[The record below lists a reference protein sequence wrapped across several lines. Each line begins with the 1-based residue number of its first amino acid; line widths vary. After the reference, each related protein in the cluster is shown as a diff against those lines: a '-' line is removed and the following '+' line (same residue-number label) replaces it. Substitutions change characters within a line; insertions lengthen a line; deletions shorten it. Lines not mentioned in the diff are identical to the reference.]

1 MKPNPDKQSGRFDG
15 EDVLLQ
21 LQYSGTMET
30 IRIRQQ
36 VKRDCLCHPTKERYY
51 FHVRTVTLKHH
62 SCRGAPRF
70 TRLRLVVCRD
80 CQVSFSTVC
89 HECCR
94 FQRLT
99 PSVVTSCCRDVTA
112 RGGQGYALRELKDD
126 FMKKYKVLHPN
137 ADDLESLV
145 AYLST
150 MLGAS
155 SRDWQIGTSKVRGHH
170 TSYANMGCEIAAVE
184 EALMFS
190 FG

>member
-1 MKPNPDKQSGRFDG
+1 MFMPSHERT
-15 EDVLLQ
+15 LL
-21 LQYSGTMET
+21 L
-30 IRIRQQ
+30 
-36 VKRDCLCHPTKERYY
+36 PTKHSHIKTSLLSRSA
-51 FHVRTVTLKHH
+51 TVHEAEV
-62 SCRGAPRF
+62 G
-70 TRLRLVVCRD
+70 RLSRLPG
-80 CQVSFSTVC
+80 SFSTVC

-190 FG
+190 CG